1 MAALKG
7 VYVLG
12 ASAIGSSHTGS
23 TTETTLATIAVPAN
37 AMGANGVLR
46 ITAQWGY
53 SGGAGGWTPRIKFNG
68 TSFIEPSAFANT
80 SFRSPANADRNRN
93 ATNWQLGTALVQGN
107 WGASP
112 TAVVTSSHAAT
123 GALNITIT
131 GQLANAAD
139 TITLHAYTVELVV
152 P

>member
-80 SFRSPANADRNRN
+80 SLSARQQTPIAI
-93 ATNWQLGTALVQGN
+93 ATRQTGSLALP
-107 WGASP
+107 WYKE
-112 TAVVTSSHAAT
+112 T
-123 GALNITIT
+123 GAPARRPLSHLRMPPQ
-131 GQLANAAD
+131 GR
-139 TITLHAYTVELVV
+139 
-152 P
+152 